1 MANTKPVGIAYSDPE
16 LVAGTTITGATI
28 ASPTITGATLAGA
41 VAATT
46 LSASSTVSGTGFST
60 YLASPPA
67 IGGTAAA
74 AVTGTTVTASTQL
87 IGKGT
92 ATNDSAAA
100 GFIGEFVTAT
110 AAAGSVSVT
119 TATTAN
125 ITSISLTAGDWDVVG
140 SIGFTTAA
148 STSVTQAISGISTT
162 TATLGADGTYARNT
176 IAAFV
181 PGAVEWLD
189 QVTPTVRISVA
200 ATTTVYLVG
209 QSTFT
214 VSTQTA
220 GGVISARRVR

>member
-1 MANTKPVGIAYSDPE
+1 MANTKPVGVAYSDPA
-16 LVAGTTITGATI
+16 LVAGTTIDGAVITN
-28 ASPTITGATLAGA
+28 PTITGATTAGA

-46 LSASSTVSGTGFST
+46 LSASGAVSGAGFT
-60 YLASPPA
+60 ALFASPPA

-74 AVTGTTVTASTQL
+74 AVTGTTITASTQL

-100 GFIGEFVTAT
+100 GYIGEFVSGTAV
-110 AAAGSVSVT
+110 AGSVSLT

-125 ITSISLTAGDWDVVG
+125 ITSISLTAGDWDVSGGVT
-140 SIGFTTAA
+140 FTTAA
-148 STSVTQAISGISTT
+148 STSVTQAIAGISTT

-181 PGAVEWLD
+181 PGAIEWLD
-189 QVTPTVRISVA
+189 QISPTVRISVA

-220 GGVISARRVR
+220 GGFITARRVR